1 MTKDNPKK
9 LTNVERRRLYYRKL
23 YGLDKPESSGD
34 LKTDIKRYI
43 NEADQE
49 KKKLSK
55 PAPLKPVD
63 VDGIT
68 KSRMFYEKIMG
79 DFDHD

>member
-1 MTKDNPKK
+1 MTKDK
-9 LTNVERRRLYYRKL
+9 LTNVEMRRLHYRKL

-34 LKTDIKRYI
+34 LRTDMRRYI

-55 PAPLKPVD
+55 VTPQKVD

-68 KSRMFYEKIMG
+68 KSRIFLEKMRG

>member
-1 MTKDNPKK
+1 MTKDKPKK
-9 LTNVERRRLYYRKL
+9 LTNEDRRRLYYRKL

-43 NEADQE
+43 NEADKE
-49 KKKLSK
+49 KKLSK
-55 PAPLKPVD
+55 PVPLKPID

-68 KSRMFYEKIMG
+68 KSRMKYEKIMG
-79 DFDHD
+79 DFDYD

>member
-9 LTNVERRRLYYRKL
+9 LTNVERRRLYYKRL

-43 NEADQE
+43 NEADEE
-49 KKKLSK
+49 KKKSSK
-55 PAPLKPVD
+55 VTLKPVD

-68 KSRMFYEKIMG
+68 KSRIQYEKIMG

>member
-9 LTNVERRRLYYRKL
+9 LTNVERRRLYYRRL

-43 NEADQE
+43 NEADEE
-49 KKKLSK
+49 KKKSSK
-55 PAPLKPVD
+55 VTLKPID

-68 KSRMFYEKIMG
+68 KSRIQYEKIMG

>member
-1 MTKDNPKK
+1 MTKDNPKI
-9 LTNVERRRLYYRKL
+9 TNEERRRQLYFKKW
-23 YGLDKPESSGD
+23 GLNEKNSTGD
-34 LKTDIKRYI
+34 LRQDMR
-43 NEADQE
+43 NWREEADQE
-49 KKKLSK
+49 KKKKISK

-79 DFDHD
+79 DFDYD